1 MGPVTAWRKQHS
13 SAHNSGP
20 LHLHHHSCKT
30 TYQHIIP
37 ESSPSRCLPNFVLLH
52 TNHWSLKLR
61 DEKKGFLFDQMG
73 NGGGGSGVGIVGK
86 EEGGKGRR
94 EGRVGVEVRTS
105 EVNRRGA
112 EEKQKEEQ
120 IE

>member
-1 MGPVTAWRKQHS
+1 
-13 SAHNSGP
+13 
-20 LHLHHHSCKT
+20 
-30 TYQHIIP
+30 
-37 ESSPSRCLPNFVLLH
+37 
-52 TNHWSLKLR
+52 
-61 DEKKGFLFDQMG
+61 MG
-73 NGGGGSGVGIVGK
+73 NGGGGTGEGIVGK

-94 EGRVGVEVRTS
+94 EGRVGVEVGTS